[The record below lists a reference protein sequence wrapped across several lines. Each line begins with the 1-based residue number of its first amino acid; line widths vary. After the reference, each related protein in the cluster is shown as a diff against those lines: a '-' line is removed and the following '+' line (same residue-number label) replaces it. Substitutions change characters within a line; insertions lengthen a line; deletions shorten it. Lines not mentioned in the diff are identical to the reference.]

1 MRIFASISLLICLV
15 LGGGLV
21 NRSVFAADTMH
32 VTIDARELPRKLLLA
47 QIELPLSPQAKSH
60 RLALWYPKW
69 VPGSHGPGGPV
80 ENLAGLIIE
89 DGAGNLLTWK
99 RTPGEVY
106 RLEVDVPPGTEQL
119 RIELRYITNQP
130 SVNSMGHDSWGS
142 DTVGVISPNTVLL
155 YPESS
160 GIRSSKISS
169 EFLLPIGWQAA
180 TALPPRSRASDDEAA
195 ESQASG
201 SQDSHGTAAVSFA
214 PVSLET
220 FVDSPLMCG
229 PHYQVL
235 DLVEAEYADSI
246 PPHRLHV
253 FRDQPV
259 EQALDEEI
267 LAKLRAMVTETY
279 LLTGSHPFDQFDVLL
294 GLTDALP
301 ANGLEH
307 SQSTLNVLPPR
318 AVASASAFRGW
329 NRLLIPHEYLHAW
342 CGKYRRPAGM
352 ATTTFHEPKDTEL
365 LWVYEGLTQYL
376 GELIEARS
384 GLMTDAQFRHRLV
397 VELRNATY
405 QQGRKWRSLA
415 DTGAAAHILRARSDA
430 WPGLRRSQDF
440 YMEGMLFWLEADAI
454 LRAKTE
460 GEKSLD
466 DFCRKF
472 FQVKKK
478 SPHPNPYT
486 RRDVVR
492 ILQALHPYDW
502 DGLIARRV
510 ESLQTDFDPNVASL
524 LGYRFVSQPDLVE
537 VPADTFRNASGFDLR
552 ASLGA
557 SFSNDGL
564 VRDLLL
570 GSPADKARLRP
581 DMRIIAVADR
591 KWSTGNLEAA
601 IVEAQQGTPIEL
613 HVLVGEQFKTIQLH
627 YYAGPRA
634 WNLVRDEER
643 PDLLEA
649 ILQPLAER
657 SE

>member
-1 MRIFASISLLICLV
+1 MRIFVSISFSLLICVTLC
-15 LGGGLV
+15 GGLV
-21 NRSVFAADTMH
+21 NQPAFAADTMH

-47 QIELPLSPQAKSH
+47 QIDLPLSPQAKSH
-60 RLALWYPKW
+60 QLALWYPKW

-89 DGAGNLLTWK
+89 DGDGNLLTWK

-160 GIRSSKISS
+160 DIRSTEISS
-169 EFLLPIGWQAA
+169 EFLLPIGWKAA
-180 TALPPRSRASDDEAA
+180 TALPLHDQEL
-195 ESQASG
+195 ESQSSESRPANNA
-201 SQDSHGTAAVSFA
+201 AAVSYA

-229 PHYQVL
+229 RYYQVL
-235 DLVEAEYADSI
+235 DLVETEYADSI

-253 FRDQPV
+253 FQDQPA
-259 EQALDEEI
+259 EQVLDAEI
-267 LAKLRAMVTETY
+267 FVKLQAMVTETY

-307 SQSTLNVLPPR
+307 SRSTLNVLPTR

-384 GLMTDAQFRHRLV
+384 GLMTDAQFRDRLM

-415 DTGAAAHILRARSDA
+415 DTGAAAHILRAGSAA

-454 LRAKTE
+454 LRTKTE

-492 ILQALHPYDW
+492 ILKSLHPYDW

-510 ESLQTDFDPNVASL
+510 ESLQTDFDPAVASL
-524 LGYRFVSQPDLVE
+524 LGYRFVSQADLVE
-537 VPADTFRNASGFDLR
+537 VPSDTFRNASGFDMR

-557 SFSNDGL
+557 SFSNDGV

-581 DMRIIAVADR
+581 DMRIIAVGDR
-591 KWSTGNLEAA
+591 KWSTGNLKAA
-601 IVEAQQGTPIEL
+601 MIDAQQGTPIEL
-613 HVLVGEQFKTIQLH
+613 HVILGEQFKTIQLH

-634 WNLVRDEER
+634 WNLVRDEDR